1 MPNTTGGHVLP
12 DRYQLEFEEPLR
24 RIREKIREMEA
35 WTEHNPDYAAAEIKR
50 LEEQEHRLLKEI
62 YSNLN
67 NWQRVQIA
75 RHPLRPYTLDY
86 IEMMMTDFTE
96 LHGDRFAGDDPAMVA
111 GFARI
116 DGIPVAVIGQQKGR
130 DNESRIKRNFGMPN
144 PEGYRKALR
153 IMKLAEK
160 FSRPVLSFVDTPG
173 AFPGIHAE
181 EHGQGEAIA
190 RNLME
195 MSRLKVPIVVTIIG
209 EGGSGGALGI
219 GVGDRVI
226 MLENA
231 WYSVIAPE
239 SCATILMRS
248 SEKKDY
254 FAEKLKLSAGD
265 LKKLGIIDTIIPEP
279 VGGAHNDPKSVAGKL
294 KKELVASIAKLK
306 EKSPDELLRARRR
319 KLRSF
324 GRWSER

>member
-1 MPNTTGGHVLP
+1 M
-12 DRYQLEFEEPLR
+12 LEFEEPLR

-35 WTEHNPDYAAAEIKR
+35 WTDHNPDYAASEIRR
-50 LEEQEHRLLKEI
+50 LEEQERRLSKEL
-62 YSNLN
+62 YANLS

-75 RHPLRPYTLDY
+75 RHPSRPFTLDY
-86 IEMMMTDFTE
+86 IEMILTDFTE
-96 LHGDRFAGDDPAMVA
+96 LHGDRHAGDDPAMIA
-111 GFARI
+111 GLARL
-116 DGIPVAVIGQQKGR
+116 DGIPIGLVGHQKGR
-130 DNESRIKRNFGMPN
+130 DNESRVKRNFGMPN

-160 FSRPVLSFVDTPG
+160 FSRPIVSFVDTPG

-195 MSRLKVPIVVTIIG
+195 MSHLKVPIVVVIIG

-219 GVGDRVI
+219 GVGDRII
-226 MLENA
+226 MLENS

-248 SEKKDY
+248 SEKKEY
-254 FAEKLKLSAGD
+254 FAEKLKLSAQD
-265 LKKLGIIDTIIPEP
+265 LKKIGVIDMIVPEP
-279 VGGAHNDPKSVAGKL
+279 VGGAHNDPKKVAETL
-294 KKELVASIAKLK
+294 LKELSSTIRQLM
-306 EKSPDELLRARRR
+306 ELSPVELVLQRLR
-319 KLRSF
+319 KLRNM
-324 GRWSER
+324 GRWSEK